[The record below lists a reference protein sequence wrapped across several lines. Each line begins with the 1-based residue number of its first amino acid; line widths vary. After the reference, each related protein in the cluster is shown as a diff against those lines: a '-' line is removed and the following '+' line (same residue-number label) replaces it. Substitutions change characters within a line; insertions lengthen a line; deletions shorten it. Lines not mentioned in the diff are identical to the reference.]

1 MPKLYQYLINDI
13 VDIKNWLDKNNFEV
27 ASFKKVIVES
37 VEQVQLVANLDE
49 ALKERLILKLRFF
62 NKDYDF
68 NVLRNKE
75 DKFNIIILTEKDL
88 PYEKQSYIV
97 IETPDDIN
105 NYNSSDTT
113 IFKIKKYIC
122 EPILENK
129 SDNSNILSVPEL
141 LIFYKTY
148 E

>member
-75 DKFNIIILTEKDL
+75 DRFNIIILTEKDL